1 MPRNCSAEE
10 LFHETFFGKMHLSST
25 RQLPPMCMEGKYLD
39 RYLDRLCSTTWFL
52 QDSAKEQVLVL
63 GAGHLVPMNQ
73 PLSAVVSW
81 LADLVWWLMPLNSD
95 GWIISVPLENLS
107 NLVTVQF
114 AYLTSF
120 FLLVLTCDV
129 VV

>member
-1 MPRNCSAEE
+1 M
-10 LFHETFFGKMHLSST
+10 
-25 RQLPPMCMEGKYLD
+25 
-39 RYLDRLCSTTWFL
+39 
-52 QDSAKEQVLVL
+52 LVL

-107 NLVTVQF
+107 NLVTVQL
-114 AYLTSF
+114 A
-120 FLLVLTCDV
+120 
-129 VV
+129 